1 MLWAPPTAAECR
13 WRVKANFSPN
23 LKPMC
28 YHNFEPPRTHRDF
41 NLGPRFRTLESG
53 AGGMQALQV
62 ADRVFGCTPNANGLR
77 TLECCAGGMQALKA
91 ADRVFGSTPNAK
103 GFRVLNGC
111 GVIQSDGIDI
121 NAIRKVGGAA

>member
-1 MLWAPPTAAECR
+1 
-13 WRVKANFSPN
+13 
-23 LKPMC
+23 
-28 YHNFEPPRTHRDF
+28 
-41 NLGPRFRTLESG
+41 
-53 AGGMQALQV
+53 MQALQV